1 MEKIFLMLKLVNK
14 KELYNLS
21 RGDELMERIYDEL
34 IKLSKEKRN
43 LSSYSKEELYLMCA
57 KEEGENEGIKKGR
70 IQGLEEG
77 RQEGIQIGI
86 SRKENEIIRNMLK
99 DNLDINL
106 ISKYTGLSKSEIE
119 LVK

>member
-1 MEKIFLMLKLVNK
+1 MLKLVNK

-57 KEEGENEGIKKGR
+57 IEEGLEEGR
-70 IQGLEEG
+70 IQGLKKG
-77 RQEGIQIGI
+77 IQEGIK
-86 SRKENEIIRNMLK
+86 RKENEIIRNMLK

-106 ISKYTGLSKSEIE
+106 ISEITNIPIEQIE
-119 LVK
+119 LIK